1 MIAIADLM
9 TTARPAAVAGA
20 FYPGDASALAAT
32 VHALLGRVDERG
44 PAPKALIAPHA
55 GYVYSGPI
63 AASVYARLRDAH
75 ATIRRVVLLG
85 PSHQVALRGLAVP
98 SVDAFETPLGKIA
111 IDTKAR
117 ARIAGLAQV
126 SIDDAP
132 HAREHSLEVQLPFL
146 QDVLD
151 EFALLPLSVGRATAG
166 EVAEVIEAL
175 WGGEETLIVISSDLS
190 HYHDYDT
197 ARRMDAATSSA
208 IERLCIQD
216 IGREAACGW
225 VPIYGLLTLAQR
237 RGLTAKTV
245 DLRNSGD
252 TAGPRDRVVGYGAYV
267 FAPPS
272 RGQSAGNEGCD
283 REPDGEDGIEGLLA
297 RYGDALLDLAKLSL
311 EHGLGEGRAVRVA
324 AAEMPAELAADGASF
339 ITLERAGDLRG
350 CIGSAQAWRA
360 LATDVAENAYRAGF
374 EDPRFAPVTKDELVG
389 LDLSVSVLSPPARF
403 DVASEAELIASLNS
417 GVDGLILR
425 EGERSGLFLPQVWEK
440 LPAPEDFVHRLKLK
454 AGFAPDHWSEAME
467 VWRFASASIQRPTDG
482 QP

>member
-1 MIAIADLM
+1 M
-9 TTARPAAVAGA
+9 TTVRPAAVADA
-20 FYPGDASALAAT
+20 FYPGDASALEVT
-32 VHALLGRVDERG
+32 VRALLGRVDARG

-55 GYVYSGPI
+55 GYVYSGPV
-63 AASVYARLRDAH
+63 AASVYGRLRDAH

-85 PSHQVALRGLAVP
+85 PSHQVALRGLVAP
-98 SVDAFETPLGKIA
+98 SVDAFETPLGRIE

-132 HAREHSLEVQLPFL
+132 HAGEHSLEVQLPFL
-146 QDVLD
+146 QEVLD
-151 EFALLPLSVGRATAG
+151 DFVLLPLSVGRATAD

-175 WGGEETLIVISSDLS
+175 WGGDETLIVISSDLS

-197 ARRMDAATSSA
+197 ACRMDAATSSA

-216 IGREAACGW
+216 IGREAACGR
-225 VPIYGLLTLAQR
+225 VPIYGMLTIAQR
-237 RGLTAKTV
+237 RGLSAKTI

-252 TAGPRDRVVGYGAYV
+252 TAGSRNRVVGYGAYV
-267 FAPPS
+267 FAPL
-272 RGQSAGNEGCD
+272 GQEKSAVGEGSQS
-283 REPDGEDGIEGLLA
+283 GANGADGIDGLLA
-297 RYGDALLDLAKLSL
+297 RYGDVLLDLAKLSL
-311 EHGLGEGRAVRVA
+311 EHGLREGRAVLVA
-324 AAEMPAELAADGASF
+324 AAEMPAELAAEGASF
-339 ITLERAGDLRG
+339 VTLEGAGDLRG

-374 EDPRFAPVTKDELVG
+374 EDPRFAPVTRDEMAG

-403 DVASEAELIASLNS
+403 SVDSEAELIATLTP

-425 EGERSGLFLPQVWEK
+425 EGEQSGLFLPQVWEK
-440 LPAPEDFVHRLKLK
+440 LPAPVDFIHRLKLK

-467 VWRFASASIQRPTDG
+467 VWRFTSASVQRPAG
-482 QP
+482 GL

>member
-1 MIAIADLM
+1 MTPAADLM
-9 TTARPAAVAGA
+9 TTTRPAAVADA
-20 FYPGDASALAAT
+20 FYPGDASALKAT
-32 VHALLGRVDERG
+32 VQALLERVNERG

-98 SVDAFETPLGKIA
+98 SVDAFETPLGRIA

-117 ARIAGLAQV
+117 ARIAGLTQV
-126 SIDDAP
+126 SVDDAP

-151 EFALLPLSVGRATAG
+151 DFVLLPLSVGQATAD

-197 ARRMDAATSSA
+197 ARRMDTQTSSA

-216 IGREAACGW
+216 IGREAACGR

-267 FAPPS
+267 FTPAG
-272 RGQSAGNEGCD
+272 RETSALDDNSA
-283 REPDGEDGIEGLLA
+283 REPGGADGIDGLLG
-297 RYGDALLDLAKLSL
+297 RYGGALLDLAKFSL
-311 EHGLGEGRAVRVA
+311 EHGVREGSAVSVA
-324 AAEMPAELAADGASF
+324 LADLPAELAAQGASF
-339 ITLERAGDLRG
+339 VTLERAGDLRG

-374 EDPRFAPVTKDELVG
+374 EDPRFAPVTAEELVG
-389 LDLSVSVLSPPARF
+389 LDLSISVLSPPARF
-403 DVASEAELIASLNS
+403 VVASEAELIENLNP
-417 GVDGLILR
+417 GADGLILR

-440 LPAPEDFVHRLKLK
+440 LPAPADFVHRLKLK
-454 AGFAPDHWSEAME
+454 AGFASDHWSEAME
-467 VWRFASASIQRPTDG
+467 VWRFASASVQRLAVK

>member
-1 MIAIADLM
+1 M
-9 TTARPAAVAGA
+9 TTVRPAAVADT
-20 FYPGDASALAAT
+20 FYPGDASALEAT
-32 VHALLGRVDERG
+32 VRALLERVDERG

-55 GYVYSGPI
+55 GYVYSGPV

-75 ATIRRVVLLG
+75 AKIRRVLLLG
-85 PSHQVALRGLAVP
+85 PSHQVALRGLALP
-98 SVDAFETPLGKIA
+98 SVDAFETPLGRIA
-111 IDTKAR
+111 IDAKAR

-151 EFALLPLSVGRATAG
+151 DFVLLPLSVGRATA
-166 EVAEVIEAL
+166 EEIAEVIEAL

-216 IGREAACGW
+216 IGREAACGR
-225 VPIYGLLTLAQR
+225 VPIYGLLTMAQR
-237 RGLTAKTV
+237 RGLSAKTV

-267 FAPPS
+267 FAPAG
-272 RGQSAGNEGCD
+272 REQSAGNEG
-283 REPDGEDGIEGLLA
+283 RERLSGGADGIDGLLA
-297 RYGDALLDLAKLSL
+297 RHGDALLDLAKLSL
-311 EHGLGEGRAVRVA
+311 EHGLREGRGVRVA
-324 AAEMPAELAADGASF
+324 LAEMPAELSAEGASF
-339 ITLERAGDLRG
+339 VTLERAGNLRG
-350 CIGSAQAWRA
+350 CIGSAQACRA

-374 EDPRFAPVTKDELVG
+374 EDPRFAPVTGEELAG

-403 DVASEAELIASLNS
+403 AVTSEAELIARLTP

-425 EGERSGLFLPQVWEK
+425 ERERSGLFLPQVWEK
-440 LPAPEDFVHRLKLK
+440 LPAPADFVHRLKLK
-454 AGFAPDHWSEAME
+454 AGFAPDHWSEAVE
-467 VWRFASASIQRPTDG
+467 VWRFASASVQRPAG
-482 QP
+482 EP

>member
-1 MIAIADLM
+1 MTAAEDLM
-9 TTARPAAVAGA
+9 STFRPAAVADA
-20 FYPGDASALAAT
+20 FYPGDASVLEAT
-32 VHALLGRVDERG
+32 VHALLERVDERG

-55 GYVYSGPI
+55 GYVYSGPV

-75 ATIRRVVLLG
+75 AKIRRVVLLG
-85 PSHQVALRGLAVP
+85 PSHQVALRGLAAP
-98 SVDAFETPLGKIA
+98 SVDAFETPLGRID

-151 EFALLPLSVGRATAG
+151 DFVLLPLSVGQATAS

-197 ARRMDAATSSA
+197 ARRMDAQTSSA

-216 IGREAACGW
+216 IGREAACGR
-225 VPIYGLLTLAQR
+225 VPIYGLLTVAQR
-237 RGLTAKTV
+237 RGLSAKTV

-267 FAPPS
+267 FAP
-272 RGQSAGNEGCD
+272 AGVATPDQKAG
-283 REPDGEDGIEGLLA
+283 REPEPGGANGIDGLLA
-297 RYGDALLDLAKLSL
+297 RYGAALLDLAELSL
-311 EHGLGEGRAVRVA
+311 EHGLSEGRAVRVSP
-324 AAEMPAELAADGASF
+324 AEMPAELAAEGASF
-339 ITLERAGDLRG
+339 VTLEREGELRG

-374 EDPRFAPVTKDELVG
+374 EDPRFAPVTRAELAG

-403 DVASEAELIASLNS
+403 AVTSEDELIARLTP

-440 LPAPEDFVHRLKLK
+440 LPAPADFVRRLTLK
-454 AGFAPDHWSEAME
+454 AGMAAEHWSDAME
-467 VWRFASASIQRPTDG
+467 VWRFASASVHRPAG
-482 QP
+482 GVP